1 MTTQPARP
9 TVDLSKAKEVLQETT
24 KRLLEERNWIIQD
37 YLQRAEQL
45 EADREKELQRN
56 ESMLLEMG
64 MNVEDIPPIPHLSIF
79 EGQKTRKLEH
89 TQIKMLL
96 KGFMKRDQE
105 YTSPQI
111 ISYPSITYTDFR
123 NFLKSNTDFI
133 QAKGKNKGRIYC
145 LNSNYII

>member
-1 MTTQPARP
+1 MIPQTARP

-24 KRLLEERNWIIQD
+24 NRLLEERNWIIQN
-37 YLQRAEQL
+37 YLQKAKQL

-64 MNVEDIPPIPHLSIF
+64 MNVEDIPPIPHLSLF

-89 TQIKMLL
+89 SQIKTLL
-96 KGFMKRDQE
+96 KGFMKPDEE

-111 ISYPSITYTDFR
+111 TSYLSISYTDFR
-123 NFLKSNTDFI
+123 NFLKSNPDFI
-133 QAKGKNKGRIYC
+133 QAKGKNKGRV
-145 LNSNYII
+145 YILK

>member
-1 MTTQPARP
+1 MTTETSRP
-9 TVDLSKAKEVLQETT
+9 TVDLTDAKRVIEETT

-64 MNVEDIPPIPHLSIF
+64 MNVEDIPPIPHLSLF
-79 EGQKTRKLEH
+79 EVQKTRKLEH
-89 TQIKMLL
+89 TQIKALL
-96 KGFMKRDQE
+96 KDFMKPDAE

-111 ISYPSITYTDFR
+111 ISYLSITYTDFR
-123 NFLKSNTDFI
+123 NFLKSNPDFI
-133 QAKGKNKGRIYC
+133 QPKGKNKGRV
-145 LNSNYII
+145 YILK

>member
-37 YLQRAEQL
+37 YLQRAKQL

-64 MNVEDIPPIPHLSIF
+64 MNAEDIPPIPHLSIF
-79 EGQKTRKLEH
+79 EGARTRKLDH
-89 TQIKMLL
+89 SQIKTLL
-96 KGFMKRDQE
+96 QGFMMPNEE

-111 ISYPSITYTDFR
+111 TSYLSISYIDFR
-123 NFLKSNTDFI
+123 NFLKSNPDFI
-133 QAKGKNKGRIYC
+133 QPKGKNKGRV
-145 LNSNYII
+145 YILK

>member
-1 MTTQPARP
+1 MIPHTARP

-24 KRLLEERNWIIQD
+24 KHLMEERNWIIQD
-37 YLQRAEQL
+37 YLQRAKQL

-79 EGQKTRKLEH
+79 EGARTRKLDH
-89 TQIKMLL
+89 SQIKTLL
-96 KGFMKRDQE
+96 QGFMMPNEE

-111 ISYPSITYTDFR
+111 TSYLSISYIDFR
-123 NFLKSNTDFI
+123 NFLKSNSGFI
-133 QAKGKNKGRIYC
+133 QAKGKNKGRV
-145 LNSNYII
+145 YILK

>member
-1 MTTQPARP
+1 MIPHTARP

-24 KRLLEERNWIIQD
+24 KRLLDERNWIIQD
-37 YLQRAEQL
+37 YLQRAKQL

-79 EGQKTRKLEH
+79 EGARTRKLDH
-89 TQIKMLL
+89 SQIKTLL
-96 KGFMKRDQE
+96 QGFMMPNEE

-111 ISYPSITYTDFR
+111 TSYLSISYIDFR
-123 NFLKSNTDFI
+123 NFLRSNPDFI
-133 QAKGKNKGRIYC
+133 QAKGKNKGRVYC
-145 LNSNYII
+145 LHSN

>member
-24 KRLLEERNWIIQD
+24 KRLLEERYWIIQD
-37 YLQRAEQL
+37 YLQRAKQL

-79 EGQKTRKLEH
+79 EGARTRKLDH
-89 TQIKMLL
+89 SQIKTLL
-96 KGFMKRDQE
+96 KGFMKPDEE

-111 ISYPSITYTDFR
+111 TSYLSISYIDFR
-123 NFLKSNTDFI
+123 NFLKSNPDFI
-133 QAKGKNKGRIYC
+133 QPKGKNKGRVYM
-145 LNSNYII
+145 LK

>member
-37 YLQRAEQL
+37 YFQRAKQL
-45 EADREKELQRN
+45 ESEREKELQRN

-64 MNVEDIPPIPHLSIF
+64 MNAEDIPPIPHLSLF
-79 EGQKTRKLEH
+79 EGQRTRKLEH
-89 TQIKMLL
+89 AQIKMLL
-96 KGFMKRDQE
+96 KGFMKPNEE
-105 YTSPQI
+105 YISPQI
-111 ISYPSITYTDFR
+111 TSYLSISYVDFR

-133 QAKGKNKGRIYC
+133 QTKGKNKGRVYY
-145 LNSNYII
+145 LNTK

>member
-1 MTTQPARP
+1 MIPHTARP

-24 KRLLEERNWIIQD
+24 KHLMEERNWIIQD
-37 YLQRAEQL
+37 YLQRAKQL

-79 EGQKTRKLEH
+79 EGARTRKLDH
-89 TQIKMLL
+89 SQIKTLL
-96 KGFMKRDQE
+96 QGFMMPNEE

-111 ISYPSITYTDFR
+111 ISYLSISYIDFR
-123 NFLKSNTDFI
+123 NFLKSNPDFI
-133 QAKGKNKGRIYC
+133 QPKGKNKGRVYM
-145 LNSNYII
+145 LK

>member
-37 YLQRAEQL
+37 YFQRAKQL
-45 EADREKELQRN
+45 ESEREKELQRN

-64 MNVEDIPPIPHLSIF
+64 MNVDDIPPIAHLSLF
-79 EGQKTRKLEH
+79 NGQTTRKLEH
-89 TQIKMLL
+89 AQIKMLL
-96 KGFMKRDQE
+96 QGFMKRDQE

-111 ISYPSITYTDFR
+111 ISYLSISYVDFR
-123 NFLKSNTDFI
+123 NFLKSNPDFI
-133 QAKGKNKGRIYC
+133 QPKGKNKGRVYC
-145 LNSNYII
+145 LHTN

>member
-1 MTTQPARP
+1 MSTEKSRP
-9 TVDLSKAKEVLQETT
+9 TVDLTDAKRVIEETT

-37 YLQRAEQL
+37 YLQRAKQL

-64 MNVEDIPPIPHLSIF
+64 MNAEDIPPIPHLSLF

-89 TQIKMLL
+89 AQIKMLL
-96 KGFMKRDQE
+96 KGFMKPDQE

-111 ISYPSITYTDFR
+111 ISYLSITYADFR
-123 NFLKSNTDFI
+123 NFLKSNPDFI
-133 QAKGKNKGRIYC
+133 QPKGKNKGRV
-145 LNSNYII
+145 YILK